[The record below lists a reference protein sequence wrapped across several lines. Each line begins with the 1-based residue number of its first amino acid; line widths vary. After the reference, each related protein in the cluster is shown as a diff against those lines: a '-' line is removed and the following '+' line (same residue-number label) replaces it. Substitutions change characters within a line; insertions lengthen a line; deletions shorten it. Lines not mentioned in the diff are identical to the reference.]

1 MEKKSMKRLAMI
13 VTRGG
18 VSDCGVWRT
27 GRYHWERRGGN
38 EGSMTDDDD
47 EGGVVEMNPT
57 IVVE

>member
-1 MEKKSMKRLAMI
+1 
-13 VTRGG
+13 
-18 VSDCGVWRT
+18 VSGCGVVGRT

-38 EGSMTDDDD
+38 EGSMTDDDG